1 VNRLGFRLDDQK
13 IDGRVSVLREELESL
28 KDYGLSCVELP
39 VHGLD
44 VIKNCEIDGRALKA
58 VAGTL
63 GEFGYDYTV
72 HCADSMDL
80 MDEDNGPDH
89 LKLFISSLDFCRH
102 INAKVFVCHPG
113 RFFAGEGPPAGKNA
127 PDARMRRGL
136 MEMEKGYIKNAA
148 LKYPEIKIC
157 MENARPYSGVTRY
170 CYAEETD
177 VLARQVS
184 EIGCNN
190 VGINLDTGH
199 LNLSAGHY
207 NFDQIRAVENMKDH
221 IFHMHLHD
229 NFGKTCRYSE
239 KKQTHLVPL
248 GRGDCHMPPGMGNAP
263 VKEILDMLKKSYKGY
278 FVFEYRSRYR
288 EFLRGSVNEFS
299 SYFNNSGLE

>member
-13 IDGRVSVLREELESL
+13 IDGSAARLREELVSL
-28 KDYGLSCVELP
+28 NDYGLSCVELP

-80 MDEDNGPDH
+80 MDKENGPDH
-89 LKLFISSLDFCRH
+89 LKLFISSLDFCSR
-102 INAKVFVCHPG
+102 INAKVFVYHPG
-113 RFFAGEGPPAGKNA
+113 KFFAEEGTPTGNKPPDEN
-127 PDARMRRGL
+127 MRRGL
-136 MEMEKGYIKNAA
+136 MEMEREHIRNAA

-170 CYAEETD
+170 CYAEEPEMLT
-177 VLARQVS
+177 RQVR

-190 VGINLDTGH
+190 VGINIDTGH

-207 NFDQIRAVENMKDH
+207 NFDRIRAMENMKDY
-221 IFHMHLHD
+221 IFHMHIHD

-263 VKEILDMLKKSYKGY
+263 VKEILEVLKNCYNGY
-278 FVFEYRSRYR
+278 FIFELRGRYR
-288 EFLRGSVNEFS
+288 EYLCGAIDYIKACMDGFATE
-299 SYFNNSGLE
+299 